1 MENWSKDRENS
12 LAPHHILS
20 PHFNFSYHMLN
31 WLFKSRLL
39 TEMKNTVQCFSVFT
53 VPRNHIKD
61 LLKQIAGP
69 QLERLWFSWSAI
81 GVENLPFSC
90 LSKQCWCCLS
100 GDHTLRITNT
110 AQTSET
116 LVSLRFRSI
125 SYLFR
130 EIPLNPWFLCPCF
143 YKLG

>member
-69 QLERLWFSWSAI
+69 QLERL
-81 GVENLPFSC
+81 
-90 LSKQCWCCLS
+90 
-100 GDHTLRITNT
+100 
-110 AQTSET
+110 
-116 LVSLRFRSI
+116 
-125 SYLFR
+125 
-130 EIPLNPWFLCPCF
+130 
-143 YKLG
+143 